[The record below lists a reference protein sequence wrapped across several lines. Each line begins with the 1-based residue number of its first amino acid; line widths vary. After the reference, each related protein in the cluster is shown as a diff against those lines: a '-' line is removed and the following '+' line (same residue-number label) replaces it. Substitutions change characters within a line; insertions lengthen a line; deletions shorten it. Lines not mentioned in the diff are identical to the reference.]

1 MPGIIRFA
9 RRDEPRFVLLR
20 VTLAGLVFV
29 LSGCTS
35 DGVKRGVYE
44 GLVRK
49 QCNDGMNE
57 TSCEADHA
65 TYEEYL
71 RERERLIGV
80 RCKEGL
86 C

>member
-9 RRDEPRFVLLR
+9 RRDEPWFVLLR
-20 VTLAGLVFV
+20 VILAGLVFV

-44 GLVRK
+44 GLIRK
-49 QCNDGMNE
+49 QCNDEMNE

-71 RERERLIGV
+71 RERERLMGV
-80 RCKEGL
+80 RCKEGS

>member
-9 RRDEPRFVLLR
+9 WRDDPWLVLLR
-20 VTLAGLVFV
+20 VMLVGLAFA
-29 LSGCTS
+29 LSGCTY

-49 QCNDGMNE
+49 QCNDEMNE
-57 TSCEADHA
+57 TNCEADHA
-65 TYEEYL
+65 TYEEYH
-71 RERERLIGV
+71 RERERLMRG
-80 RCKEGL
+80 RCKDGA